1 MLTMVV
7 SSSEGDKDELT
18 QSVLAQARDELGLAS
33 VQPLLTVIEKR
44 AAFACPPGLVR
55 PSMRISEGVMACGD
69 YVAGPYPSTLEAAV
83 RSGKQVVDF
92 LNDSAL
98 DENSA

>member
-1 MLTMVV
+1 ML
-7 SSSEGDKDELT
+7 
-18 QSVLAQARDELGLAS
+18 
-33 VQPLLTVIEKR
+33 
-44 AAFACPPGLVR
+44 
-55 PSMRISEGVMACGD
+55 ISEGVMACGD